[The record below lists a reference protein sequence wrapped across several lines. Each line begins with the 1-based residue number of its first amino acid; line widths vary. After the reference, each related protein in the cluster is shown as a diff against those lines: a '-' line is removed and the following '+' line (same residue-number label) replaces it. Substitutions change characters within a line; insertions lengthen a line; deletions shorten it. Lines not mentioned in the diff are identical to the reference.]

1 MPYHAAFAVG
11 TAVCAAVLVVGC
23 AFAARAQSP
32 RAAAAT
38 GGGVLLVYGAFCAA
52 VFLAER
58 GS

>member
-11 TAVCAAVLVVGC
+11 TAVCATALVVGC
-23 AFAARAQSP
+23 ALAARAQSC

-38 GGGVLLVYGAFCAA
+38 ESDVLLVYGAFCAG